1 MKLTH
6 DLSIASDIGKVDL
19 NKSPK
24 PAMHST
30 CSTSHD
36 WLALLAK
43 FDVNFKTYISSTLN
57 TQETRTLHNRLYHV
71 WE

>member
-6 DLSIASDIGKVDL
+6 SLSIASDIGKVDL

-43 FDVNFKTYISSTLN
+43 FDVNFKTYLYKFDFKYTRDTHT
-57 TQETRTLHNRLYHV
+57 TQ
-71 WE
+71 

>member
-6 DLSIASDIGKVDL
+6 DLSIASDIDKVDL

-43 FDVNFKTYISSTLN
+43 FDVNFKTYN
-57 TQETRTLHNRLYHV
+57 TKFIHGMLFFWFSIDMGFNV
-71 WE
+71 